1 MYPAFVAEAMN
12 EADIKAARLSINVKF
27 VPVTNRYEREIAVE
41 KSRNNKRKPRAGL
54 IDLRQIF
61 VNRGQSPFYAEN
73 VSKIT

>member
-1 MYPAFVAEAMN
+1 MDPALVAEAMN

-41 KSRNNKRKPRAGL
+41 KSKNNKRKPWAGL
-54 IDLRQIF
+54 IDPRQNF